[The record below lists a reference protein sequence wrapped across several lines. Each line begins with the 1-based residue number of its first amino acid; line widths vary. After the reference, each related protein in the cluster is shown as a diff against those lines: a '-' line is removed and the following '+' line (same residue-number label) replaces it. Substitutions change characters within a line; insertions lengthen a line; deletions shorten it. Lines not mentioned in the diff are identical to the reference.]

1 MAAEAVLADIVVM
14 EEVLDLLDLA
24 VVVVED
30 LMDLPVVLMAAVV

>member
-24 VVVVED
+24 AVVVED